1 LEGEELVRRARRSGV
16 VLMVGQVFLF
26 HNGIAKLKEFLES
39 GEAGKLYYI
48 GSTRTNLGP
57 YARM

>member
-1 LEGEELVRRARRSGV
+1 
-16 VLMVGQVFLF
+16 MVGQVFLF
-26 HNGIAKLKEFLES
+26 HNGIAKLKEFLDS

-57 YARM
+57 IRRM